1 MNFTDAIQSVFN
13 QYARFDGRAR
23 RAEYWYFALL
33 TFFVSIA
40 CQLVTMVDGNAT
52 TIALLLSIV
61 AALISLALI
70 VPSISVTV
78 RRLHDIGRS
87 GWFLLIALI
96 PIVGSIILLVWMC
109 SRGNDGPN
117 RFGPD
122 PLAAAA

>member
-33 TFFVSIA
+33 TFIVSIA
-40 CQLVTMVDGNAT
+40 CQLVTMVGRSENM
-52 TIALLLSIV
+52 IALLLAI
-61 AALISLALI
+61 AALLVSLALI
-70 VPSISVTV
+70 VPSLSVTV

-96 PIVGSIILLVWMC
+96 PIVGGIILLVWMC
-109 SRGNDGPN
+109 SRGNNGPN

>member
-33 TFFVSIA
+33 TFIVSIA
-40 CQLVTMVDGNAT
+40 CQLVTMVGRSEN
-52 TIALLLSIV
+52 TIALLLAI
-61 AALISLALI
+61 AALLVSLALI
-70 VPSISVTV
+70 VPSLSVTV

-96 PIVGSIILLVWMC
+96 PIVGGIILLVWMC
-109 SRGNDGPN
+109 SRGNNGPN

>member
-1 MNFTDAIQSVFN
+1 MNFTDAIQSAFN

-33 TFFVSIA
+33 TFLVSIA
-40 CQLVTMVDGNAT
+40 CQLVTMVDRNAT

-87 GWFLLIALI
+87 GWFLLIGLI
-96 PIVGSIILLVWMC
+96 PIVGGIVLLVWMC

-122 PLAAAA
+122 PLTAAA

>member
-33 TFFVSIA
+33 TFIVSIA
-40 CQLVTMVDGNAT
+40 CQLVTMVGRSEN
-52 TIALLLSIV
+52 TIALLLAI
-61 AALISLALI
+61 AALLVSLALI
-70 VPSISVTV
+70 VPSLSVTV

-96 PIVGSIILLVWMC
+96 PVVGGIILLVWMC
-109 SRGNDGPN
+109 SRGNNGPN

>member
-33 TFFVSIA
+33 TFIVSIA
-40 CQLVTMVDGNAT
+40 CQLVTMAGGSEN
-52 TIALLLSIV
+52 TIALLLAI
-61 AALISLALI
+61 AALLVSLALV

-78 RRLHDIGRS
+78 RRLHDVGRS

-96 PIVGSIILLVWMC
+96 PIVGGIILFVWMC

>member
-40 CQLVTMVDGNAT
+40 CQLVTMVDSNAT